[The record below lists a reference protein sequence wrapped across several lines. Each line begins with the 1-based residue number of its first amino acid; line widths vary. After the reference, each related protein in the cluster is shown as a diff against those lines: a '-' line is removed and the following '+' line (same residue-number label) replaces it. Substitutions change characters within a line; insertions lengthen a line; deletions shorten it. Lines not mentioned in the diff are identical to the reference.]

1 MIVRRYGS
9 TVQSVE
15 PNFDSRAMTE
25 IGFLRTTDLV
35 IPAAEF
41 EELYERVEERALFAT
56 SEGDVKVE
64 SEQALLDDL
73 LEQIAELRAEL
84 GEGMLLLVES
94 QAGRDYPKLRD
105 QTTVRVVGGLENRL
119 HFAWRVDPPLRLGL
133 YRRRG
138 GVAGESAG
146 GHGRAA
152 LE

>member
-9 TVQSVE
+9 TVQSVV

-41 EELYERVEERALFAT
+41 ESLYEQVEERALVAT
-56 SEGDVKVE
+56 SEGEIKND

-73 LEQIAELRAEL
+73 LAQIAELRAGL
-84 GEGMLLLVES
+84 AEGMVLLVES

-105 QTTVRVVGGLENRL
+105 HTTVKVVGGLENRL

-133 YRRRG
+133 YRRRVGAGAG
-138 GVAGESAG
+138 GV
-146 GHGRAA
+146 
-152 LE
+152 